1 MEYSQKRE
9 KNDRNNENIWNFQ
22 DIEIYIKFFIQETIW
37 NNKNNENIRNFGNIV
52 ISILRLNQGLV
63 E

>member
-22 DIEIYIKFFIQETIW
+22 DIEIYIKFFLQETIW

-52 ISILRLNQGLV
+52 ISILR
-63 E
+63 